1 MTEVTRLEKI
11 ADDYIKDYLLDHPI
25 NDFSLE
31 SDLEEYTENVPSFD
45 KNEILQEYL
54 KSGKSSTIEDEIHS
68 KLDIDTDYMET
79 LNTLIGDG
87 KETLNKLLAGDEE
100 THKFFTDDKGTLDTH
115 LLINIKSVCSQ
126 NEFIGE
132 LMKLVIVNDKVIV
145 RDMKELREA
154 ELDDPYSSDNWIYHE
169 DWKLEDVINYVR
181 EENDMF
187 RIEDESEEAMFGSR
201 YGIEEGNR

>member
-11 ADDYIKDYLLDHPI
+11 ADGYIEDYLRDHPI

-31 SDLEEYTENVPSFD
+31 TDIGEYTENIPGLNKD
-45 KNEILQEYL
+45 EILEEYL
-54 KSGKSSTIEDEIHS
+54 KSEKSSIIEDEIYN
-68 KLDIDTDYMET
+68 KLDIHADYMET
-79 LNTLIGDG
+79 LNTFIGKG

-115 LLINIKSVCSQ
+115 LLINIKTVCSQ

-154 ELDDPYSSDNWIYHE
+154 ELDDLYSSDNWIYHKN
-169 DWKLEDVINYVR
+169 WKPEDVVNYVR
-181 EENDMF
+181 KENDSF
-187 RIEDESEEAMFGSR
+187 RIEDESEESMLGSR
-201 YGIEEGNR
+201 YGIGEEG